1 MGKHFVNH
9 DFNPPKTSAA
19 ASRVDLTGGHG
30 SVSERTLYDALL
42 GAPVGE
48 NIYSLR
54 SITP

>member
-1 MGKHFVNH
+1 VGKHFVNH